1 MRFVELS
8 GAPPRNR
15 PWRYNVIFAPISARM
30 TPPVP
35 DPIPE
40 PTPDSSPSPSAI
52 VIPEG
57 PGELTRRRADVDAK
71 QAKVGRILAETGCEG
86 AILFVPPFV
95 AWFTGGMNVR
105 GLIAET
111 ERPGIYTNGRQRWLL
126 CSNIDT
132 QRLFDE
138 ELDGLGFQLK
148 EWQYAGGRGNLLGD
162 LVGPR
167 KIAFD
172 RPFFQNMPLIADRLR
187 GECRALA
194 PFDRD
199 RYFSLGKVLVRALEA
214 TARNFVRGE
223 TEDEVAG
230 HLAHR
235 LLHKGS
241 EVVSVSVTADG
252 RGRKFRRT
260 GFTAA
265 QISNWCTIQA
275 TATRDGLYV
284 SASRTVWFGKPDE
297 RSRTEYDLATK
308 LMAVYRSMT
317 KADAAVGPI
326 SEAARRLL
334 AGTEYEYEWRL
345 SQPGYGTGWF
355 PAEELRRHGQDDPF
369 VTGQPIVWQSRVG
382 AAAIVDTV
390 ISTDLASDPVT
401 PPDAWPF
408 KRVRFGETNID
419 IPDIFVR
426 DS

>member
-1 MRFVELS
+1 
-8 GAPPRNR
+8 
-15 PWRYNVIFAPISARM
+15 M

-35 DPIPE
+35 DPPIPAVTE
-40 PTPDSSPSPSAI
+40 TPSSPSI

-138 ELDGLGFQLK
+138 ELDGLGFQVK
-148 EWQYAGGRGNLLGD
+148 EWQYAGGRGQLLGD

-172 RPFFQNMPLIADRLR
+172 RPFFQNMPLVADRLR

-199 RYFSLGKVLVRALEA
+199 RYAVLGKGLVRALEA
-214 TARNFVRGE
+214 TARNFLKGD
-223 TEDEVAG
+223 TEDEIAG

-235 LLHKGS
+235 LLHHGT
-241 EVVSVSVTADG
+241 EIVSVSVTADG

-260 GFTAA
+260 GFTEAA
-265 QISNWCTIQA
+265 VTSWCTIQA
-275 TATRDGLYV
+275 TATRDGLFAT
-284 SASRTVWFGKPDE
+284 ASRTVWFGKPDDRL
-297 RSRTEYDLATK
+297 RSEYELATK

-317 KADAAVGPI
+317 RADAAVGPI
-326 SEAARRLL
+326 SEAARRML

-345 SQPGYGTGWF
+345 SQPGYGSGWF

-369 VTGQPIVWQSRVG
+369 VSGQPIVWQARVG
-382 AAAIVDTV
+382 AAAVVDTV
-390 ISTDLASDPVT
+390 IATDLGSDAVT
-401 PPDAWPF
+401 PPEAWPY
-408 KRVRFGETNID
+408 KRVRVGDVNLD
-419 IPDIFVR
+419 IPDVLVR
-426 DS
+426 EG

>member
-1 MRFVELS
+1 
-8 GAPPRNR
+8 
-15 PWRYNVIFAPISARM
+15 M
-30 TPPVP
+30 TPTVS
-35 DPIPE
+35 DQAIP
-40 PTPDSSPSPSAI
+40 PAADTPPPSGV

-138 ELDGLGFQLK
+138 ELDGLGFQVK

-199 RYFSLGKVLVRALEA
+199 RYQILGRGLVRALEA
-214 TARNFVRGE
+214 TARNFARGD

-235 LLHKGS
+235 LLHRGT

-260 GFTAA
+260 GFTSAPVTT
-265 QISNWCTIQA
+265 WCTIQA
-275 TATRDGLYV
+275 TATRDGLFAT
-284 SASRTVWFGKPDE
+284 ASRTVWFRKPDDKE
-297 RSRTEYDLATK
+297 RAEYDLATR
-308 LMAVYRSMT
+308 LSAVYRSMT

-334 AGTEYEYEWRL
+334 AGTPYEYEWRA

-355 PAEELRRHGQDDPF
+355 PAEELRRHGVDDPF
-369 VTGQPIVWQSRVG
+369 VAGQPITWQARVG
-382 AAAIVDTV
+382 AAAVIDTV
-390 ISTDLASDPVT
+390 IATEVGSASIT
-401 PPDAWPF
+401 PPDGWPF
-408 KRVRFGETNID
+408 KRVKVGDANLD
-419 IPDIFVR
+419 IPDALVR
-426 DS
+426 EG